1 MTTKA
6 TAIANRL
13 RQIRDRS
20 QPATKARSAGH
31 VSSTI
36 YANAR
41 LVYLDGDTFT
51 AIFPDKSLLVVS
63 PAGPVVPR
71 GHAKAD
77 ALVRARQIRPHSPV
91 RFSDSTDYDAIAAIC
106 TRATSGHAQG
116 LNQAAAVLPRSP
128 LGVLSGDRNGP

>member
-20 QPATKARSAGH
+20 QPAT
-31 VSSTI
+31 

-77 ALVRARQIRPHSPV
+77 ALVRARQLPPHSPV

-106 TRATSGHAQG
+106 TRSTSGHAQG
-116 LNQAAAVLPRSP
+116 
-128 LGVLSGDRNGP
+128 